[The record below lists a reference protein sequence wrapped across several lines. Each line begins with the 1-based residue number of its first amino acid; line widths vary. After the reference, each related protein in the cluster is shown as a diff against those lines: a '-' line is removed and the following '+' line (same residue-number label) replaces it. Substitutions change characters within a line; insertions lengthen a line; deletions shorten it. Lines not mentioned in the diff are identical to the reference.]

1 MLWLLLNVR
10 ADVVLVTDWWI
21 AFRFEDEWRP
31 DWFRRWSVSPCVFIL
46 SISGSRSR
54 VWLAPA
60 RMNARVVMNLA
71 FVSPPTAKQRPAW
84 LPVWERHCLP
94 GPGQGSDLCRQCASR
109 SCPRAGW
116 FAWEGDHQGAVSDRP
131 MVNSLHRGRQAE
143 WFIVIWGFRPAGD
156 VQTKQMAC
164 RWAYVVMWNLR
175 IWIFSQVQL
184 LLRYELGAQDY

>member
-46 SISGSRSR
+46 SRSGSRSR

-94 GPGQGSDLCRQCASR
+94 GPGQGSDLCRSVRLGHALEL
-109 SCPRAGW
+109 AGLLEKAIIKAPSPIGQW
-116 FAWEGDHQGAVSDRP
+116 LTACIEAVKQSG
-131 MVNSLHRGRQAE
+131 SSWSEAFGRQ
-143 WFIVIWGFRPAGD
+143 GMFR
-156 VQTKQMAC
+156 QS
-164 RWAYVVMWNLR
+164 RWPVVGRM
-175 IWIFSQVQL
+175 
-184 LLRYELGAQDY
+184 